1 MGRGVGGVV
10 GVRGVGSV
18 GGNVLRVRAYVRIII
33 IYYCPGKVK
42 FLSIGLK
49 ALDCIGCFG
58 LSALS

>member
-49 ALDCIGCFG
+49 ALDCI
-58 LSALS
+58 A